1 MDLVPYIF
9 HEQQEGNLCAQHC
22 LNALLQ
28 GPYFTAIELA
38 DLARQL
44 DQRERDALEGWTPSG
59 GARAGSQSQNMDD
72 SGFFSV
78 QVISEALAIW
88 QLQII
93 PWGSQDVKDA
103 KQHPEF
109 EQAFILNLHEHWFTL
124 RRFGPST
131 KRWYDLNS
139 MHPAA
144 RPMSDTYLGMTLSQ
158 LEAEQYSVFVVRPL
172 QGGALASPEVIHVS
186 SSSSSKSRS
195 EAGSVSTLGSSAPA
209 PTTTSA
215 AAAAEQSNTSPA
227 NSFLAERREMERIR
241 RQRLEALERQKSGNT
256 STTSNNNDHA
266 SSSLS
271 SSTNTTGRSQQHA
284 TTTPAPKTVAVI
296 KTPSCLPACEADRVA
311 ATLPYDQFESEKPK
325 GPQAAAAKKEEPFS
339 GAGYRLG
346 NAAAAAAQRDEDEDA
361 MLAAAL
367 ASSVEEQYAGAG
379 SGGGSGSRGD
389 GGGGGGMDDG
399 EDTEWE
405 MMQQA
410 IAMSLQKKD

>member
-1 MDLVPYIF
+1 MSPFSFSRPSSRDRYALKRRPT
-9 HEQQEGNLCAQHC
+9 QEGNLCAQHC

-44 DQRERDALEGWTPSG
+44 DQRERDALQGYAPSG
-59 GARAGSQSQNMDD
+59 GARSGPKSQNMDD

-139 MHPAA
+139 MHSAPQ
-144 RPMSDTYLGMTLSQ
+144 PMSDTFLGMTLSQ

-172 QGGALASPEVIHVS
+172 QGPLASPEVIQV
-186 SSSSSKSRS
+186 
-195 EAGSVSTLGSSAPA
+195 SVSGSPKPNTSSPSSAPA
-209 PTTTSA
+209 PASAPSPGPSDTS
-215 AAAAEQSNTSPA
+215 NPV

-241 RQRLEALERQKSGNT
+241 RQRLEALERQKNGNSDRSLASSPT
-256 STTSNNNDHA
+256 TTSERPQTPA
-266 SSSLS
+266 
-271 SSTNTTGRSQQHA
+271 
-284 TTTPAPKTVAVI
+284 PAPKTVAVI

-311 ATLPYDQFESEKPK
+311 LTLPYDQFEKDDASKT
-325 GPQAAAAKKEEPFS
+325 AADSASKKKEEPFS
-339 GAGYRLG
+339 GTGYRLG
-346 NAAAAAAQRDEDEDA
+346 AALATHGNVGGGDDDDA
-361 MLAAAL
+361 MLAAVL
-367 ASSVEEQYAGAG
+367 ASSAEEQRMGP
-379 SGGGSGSRGD
+379 GGD
-389 GGGGGGMDDG
+389 DGGGGMDD
-399 EDTEWE
+399 DAEWE

-410 IAMSLQKKD
+410 IAMSLQK